1 MDLDNGLGLH
11 GSFTWIA
18 WGVGV
23 LVAMV
28 TMIFFSCVA
37 QKGRNKRKDD
47 DRQDLWFAGGFHAE
61 CEDDGN
67 LAGGACGG
75 TGGLCGCKG

>member
-1 MDLDNGLGLH
+1 MELENGLGLH
-11 GSFTWIA
+11 GYSTWIA

-28 TMIFFSCVA
+28 TMIFFSYVA
-37 QKGRNKRKDD
+37 QKGRNSGKNDNRP
-47 DRQDLWFAGGFHAE
+47 DLWFAGGLHAK
-61 CEDDGN
+61 CGDDGN